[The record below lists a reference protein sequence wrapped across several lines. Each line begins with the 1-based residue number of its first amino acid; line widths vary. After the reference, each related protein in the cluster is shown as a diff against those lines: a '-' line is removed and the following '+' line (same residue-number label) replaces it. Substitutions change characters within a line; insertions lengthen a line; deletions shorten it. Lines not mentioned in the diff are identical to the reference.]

1 MVPEKKRVGLVLAS
15 IHTGISRSVWAGF
28 VRTAI
33 KENISLF
40 VFPGGRLNAR
50 QDYENLRNP
59 VYYLANE
66 ENLDGCISWSSTIHH
81 NQSKEELEHFHENF
95 EPLPYITLNVKI
107 PGHPCVDF
115 DAYDGMKALVSHC
128 ISVHGARKIAFLHGP
143 DYHLSAASRFKGYCD
158 ALKEAGLA
166 ARNAPVLNPL
176 ITDSFNWGDGAAAAA
191 QLFEERSL
199 VPGKDFDTLIGS
211 SDLMALGAINYFAER
226 GYHVPKDFHAAGFNN
241 SEESRMSSCPLSTV
255 HLPYAEQAIE
265 SFKILKKH
273 MGRKK
278 NNPIDDVLLHSGLVI
293 RESCGCEEY
302 FKHESDYIND
312 SFMSLIHSFILDDQE
327 KTIPLF
333 EKALIRFFD
342 SGGDTENL
350 ARLIGGM
357 EFSDS
362 VSVEKFR
369 RIEPALYRSILK
381 VREQITAH
389 ARYAMEQYNTVLN
402 SLKCE
407 LLGTRDRNAL
417 VQNLARHLPKIG
429 INTAAIVLY
438 VDEKN
443 SICVGSFSP
452 KGISSQKDMLFPA
465 RQLVPSGFKPQYA
478 DGIFMVQ
485 PLFIENQSLGY
496 FVHNTPITDGVIL
509 EELRSTVSYALKG
522 IALLEETV
530 RAKRIAEQAEQAKT
544 EFLNTLENGLY
555 NPLQGVIDHIEKL
568 EQKTAAFK
576 LSASA
581 GGELEKEITKL
592 KTFVLKKEMQADSL
606 MDFTLSR
613 IDELTLHKTI
623 FNPGELLPGIGGTF
637 PLMLGDT
644 ARLAQCFSLIRE
656 QYSAGGSAA
665 APLAVTAMLTYGG
678 LSIAFRGRTRSSRP
692 DKTRHFSLLLAERI
706 VLMHG
711 GEFTLEQDSCTIT
724 LPWTTL
730 NGQEPSKK
738 PVNPQD
744 HVLMLSHNTF
754 LPNDFFALPQIQD
767 VDKAPVGR
775 TAFIVWNAS
784 DTNPEE
790 MIKVAGLQRRSE
802 FAGVPFLCYGGKS
815 LIAASSLINAIEH
828 TLNSPKKGV
837 VLFIG
842 SRTRGEGVPEHIIAE
857 VNVPAGTV
865 GGSTVNNGVVREEGG
880 DNIRLEKIHIDSMAS
895 FNETVAEIP
904 PSLIVFSA
912 LNSADVA
919 IVRRHP
925 ITVMVPIII
934 ISESIDNTGDV
945 MAISQYSRLIICHRA
960 ASFSPEFRAR
970 VSALIAGDEILPPH
984 TGVLVKKAILY
995 FGKNAQSHISRWK
1008 LADSINISE
1017 DYLTRIFHREM
1028 GLALWDYLNRYRI
1041 FLAAEL
1047 LRRTDRTIQ
1056 DIAYETGFQEQ
1067 SYFCRVF
1074 KKIYGVSP
1082 GQLRKKTPELI

>member
-1 MVPEKKRVGLVLAS
+1 MVPEKKRVGLILAS
-15 IHTGISRSVWAGF
+15 IHTGISRNVWASF

-33 KENISLF
+33 KENTSLF

-59 VYYLANE
+59 VYYLANK
-66 ENLDGCISWSSTIHH
+66 ENLDGCISWSSAIRHT
-81 NQSKEELEHFHENF
+81 QSKEEFEHFHENF
-95 EPLPYITLNVKI
+95 EPLPYVTLNVKI
-107 PGHPCVDF
+107 PGHPCVEF
-115 DAYDGMKALVSHC
+115 DSYDGMKALVSHC

-143 DYHLSAASRFKGYCD
+143 DFHLSAESRFKGYCD

-166 ARNAPVLNPL
+166 ARNASAFNPL
-176 ITDSFNWGDGAAAAA
+176 VTGPFGWGEGAAAAA

-226 GYHVPKDFHAAGFNN
+226 GYHVPKDFYAAGFNN
-241 SEESRMSSCPLSTV
+241 SEESRMTNCPLSTV
-255 HLPYAEQAIE
+255 HLPYAEQAVE
-265 SFKILKKH
+265 SFKILKKYI
-273 MGRKK
+273 GRKK
-278 NNPIDDVLLHSGLVI
+278 INPNDDVLLPSGLVI
-293 RESCGCEEY
+293 RESCGCGEHLKYEL
-302 FKHESDYIND
+302 DYAND
-312 SFMSLIHSFILDDQE
+312 SFMSLIHSQILEEPE
-327 KTIPLF
+327 KAIPLF

-342 SGGDTENL
+342 SGRDTENL
-350 ARLIGGM
+350 VQLIGGM
-357 EFSDS
+357 EFSDP
-362 VSVEKFR
+362 VSAEKFR

-381 VREQITAH
+381 VREQITAR

-402 SLKCE
+402 SLKCD

-438 VDEKN
+438 ADEKN
-443 SICVGSFSP
+443 SVCVGSFSP
-452 KGISSQKDMLFPA
+452 RGISSHKDMLFPA
-465 RQLVPSGFKPQYA
+465 RLLVPSGLKSQYT
-478 DGIFMVQ
+478 DGVFVVQ

-509 EELRSTVSYALKG
+509 EELRSAVSYALKG

-555 NPLQGVIDHIEKL
+555 NPLQGVMDHVEKL
-568 EQKTAAFK
+568 EQK
-576 LSASA
+576 ASA
-581 GGELEKEITKL
+581 LKTGKELTKEITKF
-592 KTFVLKKEMQADSL
+592 KSFVSKKEAQAGSL
-606 MDFTLSR
+606 IDFTLSR

-623 FNPGELLPGIGGTF
+623 FNPEELLPGITAKGAARGAASGTF

-656 QYSAGGSAA
+656 QYSGGGSSSPTVPT
-665 APLAVTAMLTYGG
+665 APPAVTLTYSG
-678 LSIAFRGRTRSSRP
+678 LSIVFRGRTHSSRS
-692 DKTRHFSLLLAERI
+692 DKIRHFSLLLAERI
-706 VLMHG
+706 ILMHG
-711 GEFTLEQDSCTIT
+711 GEFTLEQDSCTVT

-738 PVNPQD
+738 PVSPQD
-744 HVLMLSHNTF
+744 HVLLLSHNAF
-754 LPNDFFALPQIQD
+754 LPNDFFTLPQIQD
-767 VDKAPVGR
+767 ADKAPAGR

-790 MIKVAGLQRRSE
+790 MIKIAGLQRKSE
-802 FAGVPFLCYGGKS
+802 FAGVPFLCYGGKPLTAATS
-815 LIAASSLINAIEH
+815 LISAIEH
-828 TLNSPKKGV
+828 TLNAPKKGV

-842 SRTRGEGVPEHIIAE
+842 SRIQGENTPEHIIEEA
-857 VNVPAGTV
+857 NA
-865 GGSTVNNGVVREEGG
+865 STGG
-880 DNIRLEKIHIDSMAS
+880 DNIRLEKIHIESIAS

-904 PSLIVFSA
+904 PSLVVFNEIS
-912 LNSADVA
+912 SADVA
-919 IVRRHP
+919 VVRRHP
-925 ITVMVPIII
+925 VTVMVPIII
-934 ISESIDNTGDV
+934 ISERIDNTGDV

-960 ASFSPEFRAR
+960 VSFSPEFRAR
-970 VSALIAGDEILPPH
+970 ISALVAGDEILPPH

-995 FGKNAQSHISRWK
+995 FDRNAESHISRWK
-1008 LADSINISE
+1008 LADSINTSE

-1041 FLAAEL
+1041 FLAADL
-1047 LRRTDRTIQ
+1047 LRRTDKTIQ

-1074 KKIYGVSP
+1074 KKIYGISP
-1082 GQLRKKTPELI
+1082 GQLRKKSPEMA